1 MSDLACSNEDI
12 IGALDGLGPVTT
24 GELAGMVDCSDGA
37 LEDSLDALVDAGVVE
52 TRVVDGCSRLWW
64 RIPDDKEG
72 VDTFRAELAERLR
85 PLTDPEE
92 IQSVAGKLLA
102 ERLDVDRALYLEVF
116 PDEETLQVRDG
127 YARDGLTE
135 VETKHRFSDFGDH
148 VGDRLR
154 RGEPL
159 VVDDVTAIED
169 QSDEQEAAYLAADI
183 HAYLTVPLLKS
194 GRLVGLFTLQQTTP
208 REWSDTAV
216 ELTRETVES
225 TWAAVERARAEREL
239 AETNSILRRLTD
251 ASQVF
256 IDADVATLRERVV
269 ELAREVV
276 DCPSTTLWRYDK
288 DEGELRAVDSETDPE
303 HATPDRPSD
312 QRSERAWAAFVSG
325 EPAVESELD
334 APAGVPEDPSAEPI
348 RSRLVVPLGR
358 HGVLEVASTEP
369 GRFDSGTLDLVETL
383 AATIET
389 AWDRAS
395 GEAALQ
401 RRNRELQE
409 LDELNTLIRR
419 IDQSLVEADT
429 VSAIDKT
436 VCERLAESE
445 RYLFA
450 WVGGYDPEP
459 PAVSPRAWAGV
470 DSSAIEALTA
480 TTDPTADDR
489 LGPGTPATDPFVTAV
504 QSSEMQT
511 VGDIA
516 TDVRAT
522 PWREAALERGAR
534 SCHCIPLV
542 YEESAFGVLVVYAAT
557 PHRGDRDEQ
566 VLAELGGTI
575 AHAIHAAEAA
585 ATRQGGSVVEL
596 TLRVTDAKT
605 PLCRLSRETGC
616 VIESDGVVVG
626 DGAEPTVVFT
636 ASGVTREA
644 LMTAAESSLS
654 VDSLRALAAG
664 EGGTL
669 CKAEIADDS
678 LVTRLQSDSATVQ
691 SLTIDAGVATAV
703 VTLPETAAVRE
714 YLDGLTATGLELEL
728 IARRTR
734 ERSPDTTQRLQTAFR
749 EQLTPRQQEVF
760 ALAYRCGFFESPRVQ
775 TGAELADALGIAQ
788 STFNYHLRGAQRQ
801 LCAAVFDPA
810 GAAQTDHHW
819 QE

>member
-12 IGALDGLGPVTT
+12 LGALAGLGPVTT
-24 GELAGMVDCSDGA
+24 GELAGMVDCSDEA
-37 LEDSLDALVDAGVVE
+37 LEDSLDALVDAGVLE
-52 TRVVDGCSRLWW
+52 TRAVDERSRLWW
-64 RIPDDKEG
+64 RTRDDEES
-72 VDTFRAELAERLR
+72 VDTFRAELAETLR

-92 IQSVAGKLLA
+92 IQRAAGQALA

-116 PDEETLQVRDG
+116 PDDETLQVRDG
-127 YARDGLTE
+127 YAREGLTE
-135 VETKHRFSDFGDH
+135 VQTKHRFSDFGGD
-148 VGDRLR
+148 VRDRLR

-159 VVDDVTAIED
+159 VVDDVTAIEG
-169 QSDEQEAAYLAADI
+169 QSDEQEAAYLDVDI
-183 HAYLTVPLLKS
+183 CAYLTVPLLKS
-194 GRLVGLFTLQQTTP
+194 GRLVGLFTLHQTTP

-239 AETNSILRRLTD
+239 AETNGVLRRLTD
-251 ASQVF
+251 ASQAF
-256 IDADVATLRERVV
+256 NDADVATLRERVA
-269 ELAREVV
+269 ELARAVV
-276 DCPSTTLWRYDK
+276 DCTSTTLWRY
-288 DEGELRAVDSETDPE
+288 DEGELRAVDSETDPGRT
-303 HATPDRPSD
+303 TPERPSD
-312 QRSERAWAAFVSG
+312 QRSECAWATFVSG
-325 EPAVESELD
+325 EPTVESELD
-334 APAGVPEDPSAEPI
+334 APGAVPSEPAAEPI

-358 HGVLEVASTEP
+358 HGVLEAASTEP

-389 AWDRAS
+389 AWDRAA

-429 VSAIDKT
+429 VSAIDET

-445 RYLFA
+445 RYQFA
-450 WVGGYDPEP
+450 WVGGYDLEAE
-459 PAVSPRAWAGV
+459 AVTPRAWAGV
-470 DSSAIEALTA
+470 DSSAIESLTA

-489 LGPGTPATDPFVTAV
+489 LGSGTPAADPFVTAV
-504 QSSEMQT
+504 QSDEMQT

-542 YEESAFGVLVVYAAT
+542 YERSVFGVLVVYAAT
-557 PHRGDRDEQ
+557 PHRGNRDEA

-575 AHAIHAAEAA
+575 AHAIHAVEVT
-585 ATRQGGSVVEL
+585 ATRQGASVVEL

-616 VIESDGVVVG
+616 VIESDGMVVG
-626 DGAEPTVVFT
+626 GGAEPTVVFT
-636 ASGVTREA
+636 VSGVTRGA
-644 LMTAAESSLS
+644 LTAAAESSLS
-654 VDSLRALAAG
+654 VDRLRVLAAS
-664 EGGTL
+664 EDGTL

-678 LVTRLQSDSATVQ
+678 LATRLQRDSATVG

-703 VTLPETAAVRE
+703 VTLPETVAVRA
-714 YLDGLTATGLELEL
+714 YLDGLTTTGPELEL
-728 IARRTR
+728 VARRTR
-734 ERSPDTTQRLQTAFR
+734 ERSPDTTQRLQTAFH

-810 GAAQTDHHW
+810 NGAAQTDHHS
-819 QE
+819 